1 MDIESARTF
10 LTIVH
15 TGSFVSAA
23 RSLHLTQAAI
33 SRRMKALEE
42 YMGCRLL
49 ERSKS
54 GVTLTPSGR
63 RFIKYA
69 TNLVQTI
76 ERARNE
82 VGVAPI
88 YSGTLTIGGRFGLWD
103 RLLLNLLQIMSD
115 SHPDVQ
121 IKAEIGFEDGLMQ
134 SLIDGSL
141 DIGVMYT
148 PQHRPNLCVDWLL
161 DEELILVSTTML
173 DNADLKAGMY
183 VHVDWGPEF
192 LSQLIT
198 TLPELS
204 SPSLTVGISWI
215 GLKFILKTGGAGYF
229 PKRLVCDL
237 IDAQRLYAV
246 KNAPKF
252 KLPAYVVYPKSTN
265 NLLINSTVALLKE
278 LASDVGNIEAE

>member
-10 LTIVH
+10 LKIVH
-15 TGSFVSAA
+15 TGSFVAAA

-42 YMGCRLL
+42 YLGCRLL

-63 RFIKYA
+63 RFVKYA

-76 ERARNE
+76 ERARSE

-88 YSGTLTIGGRFGLWD
+88 YSGALTIGGRFGLWD
-103 RLLLNLLQIMSD
+103 RLLLTLLENMSTHHSD
-115 SHPDVQ
+115 IQ
-121 IKAEIGFEDGLMQ
+121 IKAEIGFEEGLMQ
-134 SLIDGSL
+134 SLIDGTL

-148 PQHRPNLCVDWLL
+148 PQHRPNLSVEKLL
-161 DEELILVSTTML
+161 VEELILVSTNIF
-173 DNADLKAGMY
+173 DNADLKPHMY

-192 LSQLIT
+192 LSQLMI

-204 SPSLTVGISWI
+204 SPALTVGISWI
-215 GLKFILKTGGAGYF
+215 GLKYILSAGGAGYF
-229 PKRLVCDL
+229 PRRLVRELIDQKRLFP
-237 IDAQRLYAV
+237 V
-246 KNAPKF
+246 KNAPQF
-252 KLPAYVVYPKSTN
+252 KLPAYVVYPKATN
-265 NLLINSTVALLKE
+265 NELINSTVVLLKQ
-278 LASDVGNIEAE
+278 LALAD

>member
-15 TGSFVSAA
+15 TGSFVAAA

-33 SRRMKALEE
+33 SRRMKALED

-63 RFIKYA
+63 RFVKYA
-69 TNLVQTI
+69 SNLVETI

-103 RLLLNLLQIMSD
+103 RLLLTLLEKKSVN
-115 SHPDVQ
+115 HPDIQ
-121 IKAEIGFEDGLMQ
+121 IRAEIGFEEGLMQ

-148 PQHRPNLCVDWLL
+148 PQHRPNLCVEKLL
-161 DEELILVSTTML
+161 DEELILVSTNVS
-173 DNADLKAGMY
+173 DNADLRQDMY

-204 SPSLTVGISWI
+204 SPALTVSVSWI
-215 GLKFILKTGGAGYF
+215 GMKYILAAGGAGYF
-229 PKRLVCDL
+229 PRRLVCDL
-237 IDAQRLYAV
+237 IEQKRLFPV
-246 KNAPKF
+246 KNAPQF
-252 KLPAYVVYPKSTN
+252 KLPAYVVYPKTTN
-265 NLLINSTVALLKE
+265 NELINSTVVLLKQLALE
-278 LASDVGNIEAE
+278 L